1 MSVAKQLIIDNL
13 GFSYSA
19 VPVVQD
25 VSFRVAAGDML
36 GIIGPNGS
44 GKTTLLKLLSRLLKP
59 QQGRVLIDGQ
69 DTSLWSYR
77 ALARTMAVVPQETQV
92 QFDFTVEEIVEMGR
106 SPYLSRFQA
115 MSKHD
120 RDIVTWA
127 MQATNV
133 LPLARRSVLELSGGE
148 RQRVIVARALAQQP
162 EVLLLDEPTASL
174 DINHEV
180 EIFELLRILTVNQGL
195 ISIAVL
201 HDLNLAAEYC
211 DHLLLL
217 SEGKVMAAGLAEEV
231 LSAENLSEV
240 YGIDVIVYE
249 NHLTGRPQVQALA
262 PSRNG

>member
-1 MSVAKQLIIDNL
+1 MARQLTIDNL
-13 GFSYSA
+13 GFSYGV

-25 VSFRVAAGDML
+25 VSFTVTAGDML

-44 GKTTLLKLLSRLLKP
+44 GKTTLLKLISRLLRP
-59 QQGRVLIDGQ
+59 QQGRVLIDGE
-69 DTSLWSYR
+69 DTSLLSYR
-77 ALARTMAVVPQETQV
+77 ALARTMAVVPQETHIH
-92 QFDFTVEEIVEMGR
+92 FDFTVEEIVEMGR

-115 MSKHD
+115 MSRRD
-120 RDIVTWA
+120 RNIVTQA
-127 MQATNV
+127 MEATNI
-133 LPLARRSVLELSGGE
+133 LSLAGRSVLELSGGE
-148 RQRVIVARALAQQP
+148 RQRVIVARALAQEP

-180 EIFELLRILTVNQGL
+180 EIFELLRTLTINEGL

-217 SEGKVMAAGLAEEV
+217 SEGKVAASGLAEEV
-231 LSAENLSEV
+231 LSAENLSKV
-240 YGIDVIVYE
+240 YGIDVVVYE
-249 NHLTGRPQVQALA
+249 NRLTGRPQIQALV